1 MRTSSSLPAAPARL
15 LRLRSAVQ
23 GTAEQN
29 RIQQGRR
36 RRRDRRTRAAGRA
49 SCSGVV
55 FQPDVPLGLSSRTCP
70 SPSSPRWTRCSAA
83 LRAYL
88 DGIFDDKV
96 FVVSFVSN
104 VVIAAGIVYLG
115 DKLGVGGQLSTGV
128 IVVLGIRIFSNV
140 AAIRRHLFHA

>member
-1 MRTSSSLPAAPARL
+1 MIAL
-15 LRLRSAVQ
+15 LGLLA
-23 GTAEQN
+23 
-29 RIQQGRR
+29 
-36 RRRDRRTRAAGRA
+36 
-49 SCSGVV
+49 GVV
-55 FQPDVPLGLSSRTCP
+55 VGLVVQPDVPLSLQP
-70 SPSSPRWTRCSAA
+70 YLPIAVVAA
-83 LRAYL
+83 LDAVFGGFRAFL

-104 VVIAAGIVYLG
+104 VVIAAAIVWVG